1 MRRLLISMLLL
12 GVGLA
17 SGFVLA
23 GRPLVSANDDSLARL
38 PAPEGA
44 APMPVSPASADPADA
59 APAQAARRPL
69 PAAGTDLPDF
79 ADVASRTVASVTNI
93 SVLQVT
99 RTPANPFFEDPFF
112 RQFFGGGGDDDVFGY
127 RERQG
132 TSAGSGVVVSAEG
145 HVLTNNHVLGTN
157 VRDVTVVL
165 SDRRSRTAKVI
176 GIDPITDLALLKIDG
191 QGLKPMPWGDS
202 SQLRV
207 AEWVLAIGNPFSIGQ
222 TVTLGIVSA
231 LSRNNVNISAYEDF
245 IQTDAAI
252 NPGNSGG
259 ALINRR
265 GELIGINTAIFSQSG
280 GYQGIGFA
288 VPSNLARRVMD
299 DLIKYGEVRR
309 GSIGNVRTVAITAE
323 LARDLELAGTSGV
336 LVWEMSRNSSA
347 YESGLRPGDVIER
360 FNAEAVTDPGQFFR
374 LVSDSPVG
382 SVATISVR
390 RANRETQFKIPVQQA
405 STAPRRRGA

>member
-1 MRRLLISMLLL
+1 MLLL

-17 SGFVLA
+17 SGFALA
-23 GRPLVSANDDSLARL
+23 GRPLVSANEDALERLA
-38 PAPEGA
+38 APEGA
-44 APMPVSPASADPADA
+44 APLPVSPVPTDAADA
-59 APAQAARRPL
+59 AAAQPARRPL

-165 SDRRSRTAKVI
+165 SDRRSRSAKVI

-347 YESGLRPGDVIER
+347 YESGLRPGDVIDR
-360 FNAEAVTDPGQFFR
+360 FNTETVSDPGQFFR

-390 RANRETQFKIPVQQA
+390 RANRETQIKIPVQQA